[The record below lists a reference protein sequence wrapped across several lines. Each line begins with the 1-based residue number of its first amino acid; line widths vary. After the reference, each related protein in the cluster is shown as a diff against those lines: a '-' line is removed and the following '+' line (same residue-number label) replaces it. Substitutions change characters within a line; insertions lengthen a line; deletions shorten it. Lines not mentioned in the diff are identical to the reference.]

1 MFRPTISDILVY
13 KLKQR
18 LQHVCDMSNLHGI
31 KHICS
36 SSKISWPKR
45 IFWLTILSACCFG
58 AWSVLRSSLRLLSS
72 DVMSY
77 SVDTNYLDWDTPYPA
92 VTVCEQIDTNR
103 IMTYLKRNDLPISLS
118 TFFKEVTFWNMKYC
132 RTCTKCD
139 MNKTCVEGFV
149 QDIKRIRLN
158 CSNLLSDCWWDNQY
172 FPCCDRFQP
181 VETEY
186 GECFSFNS
194 VLNENTAL
202 AANKETGTPSLI
214 FTTVDASMIR
224 IHASDEYISVDM
236 ENILGRTSI
245 LPLLANLEAILKVEQ
260 TVNDASVRSVST
272 KLRSCLFK
280 NEKPLYV
287 KSWPFKLYTYSA
299 CKLYCKAH
307 TQYNHCNCTHHF
319 LSNLVNL
326 PACDV
331 KGLACLSN
339 KKDEI
344 GKFNCSCPMGCDE
357 TSYKVTHVFYNRSSK
372 AENVVRSSRSVVR
385 FGQLPTMRV
394 RRFAIRD
401 SLGLVVDIGG
411 VGGVFFGASLLSLIE
426 FVYLFC
432 IRR

>member
-1 MFRPTISDILVY
+1 MFRPMMSNMVVY

-36 SSKISWPKR
+36 SSNIYWPKR
-45 IFWLTILSACCFG
+45 FFWLTILSACCFG
-58 AWSVLRSSLRLLSS
+58 AGSVLRSSLRLLSS

-77 SVDTNYLDWDTPYPA
+77 SVDTNYLDWDTPYPT
-92 VTVCEQIDTNR
+92 VTVCEQLDTNR
-103 IMTYLKRNDLPISLS
+103 IMTYLKRNDLPNSLS

-149 QDIKRIRLN
+149 DDIKRIRLN
-158 CSNLLSDCWWDNQY
+158 CSNLLSECWWDNQY

-194 VLNENTAL
+194 VVNENTVL
-202 AANKETGTPSLI
+202 TVNKETGTPSLI

-224 IHASDEYISVDM
+224 IHASDEIVSVDM
-236 ENILGRTSI
+236 ENILGRTST

-287 KSWPFKLYTYSA
+287 KNWPFKLYTYSA
-299 CKLYCKAH
+299 Y
-307 TQYNHCNCTHHF
+307 
-319 LSNLVNL
+319 
-326 PACDV
+326 
-331 KGLACLSN
+331 
-339 KKDEI
+339 EI

-357 TSYKVTHVFYNRSSK
+357 TSYKVTHQSWPGWTKDSVHALNLTCDK
-372 AENVVRSSRSVVR
+372 AECSSPCNYAAPPTYCPTI
-385 FGQLPTMRV
+385 LPNCSSGCVCMLQCQAPVITCFKLKYCQKKRWFL
-394 RRFAIRD
+394 RQKKHN
-401 SLGLVVDIGG
+401 
-411 VGGVFFGASLLSLIE
+411 
-426 FVYLFC
+426 
-432 IRR
+432 